1 MLLTV
6 PGPLFVRQI
15 KLKRYGD
22 NYSEGIVDL
31 ATIDQRLQHVVNMTR
46 SERGVFVTTANLLM
60 EVYEGSSGFTVNV
73 LHHETNT
80 ILHSAITRKYQ
91 VIVTNSAIMFK
102 GDNSAQIIPGDGH
115 VSNMTPVDDWSNLI
129 GKVKKVV
136 ALTNH
141 VVFLDNSGVVHVAGN
156 TKLFSRDVVTTGLRR
171 LDYYALSID
180 AHDKSHHVQIET
192 MKNFYIL
199 GKNNLKDTLAR
210 STQIYQI
217 PKEKGFTMLIKINTS
232 NDVDPLFAN
241 SLAVAR
247 IKNPIEKAWQV
258 EEEIESLLKIKRE
271 WTKAMQRV
279 VEISSTPL
287 HTLSETEIAEAII
300 DLEAY
305 DKLFDFKIVYM

>member
-1 MLLTV
+1 
-6 PGPLFVRQI
+6 VRQI

>member
-1 MLLTV
+1 
-6 PGPLFVRQI
+6 
-15 KLKRYGD
+15 
-22 NYSEGIVDL
+22 
-31 ATIDQRLQHVVNMTR
+31 MTR
-46 SERGVFVTTANLLM
+46 SERGVFVATANLLM

-102 GDNSAQIIPGDGH
+102 GDNSTQIIPGDGH
-115 VSNMTPVDDWSNLI
+115 LSDMTPVDDWSNLI
-129 GKVKKVV
+129 GKVKQVV

-156 TKLFSRDVVTTGLRR
+156 TKLFSQDVVTTGLRR

-199 GKNNLKDTLAR
+199 GKNNFKDTLAR

-232 NDVDPLFAN
+232 NDVNPLFAN

-258 EEEIESLLKIKRE
+258 EEEIESLLEIERE

-287 HTLSETEIAEAII
+287 HTLSETETAEAII

-305 DKLFDFKIVYM
+305 EKLFDFKIVFI